1 VISSTSQTDTRAQ
14 DTPEASSVQKPTRDV
29 TQRFVY
35 PDDRNMERP
44 FDLRQLVR
52 LLGFMRPYRRLSI
65 TALLLTML
73 GAAANLATPY
83 LLKLCLDMFDPS
95 IRAVADKPLSFQLY
109 LYTGL
114 MAACYLVLFLSS
126 RKRIIVTNLLGQNVL
141 RDVRQTLYAHV
152 QHLSFDFFDRRSAG
166 SIMVRIINDVNS
178 LQELFTNGVIQSL
191 MDVFLLIGIAVI
203 MFSMNVKLALAAML
217 VVPIMVVVS
226 TKFRVT
232 VRRAWREVRKRSAR
246 INSHLNEA
254 LQGMR
259 VTQAFVQEE
268 ENQAFSDYLNNDYRQ
283 TMIRTSKM
291 GDMLNP
297 LITITGGLGVCIVY
311 WYGATLFKQGEI
323 PLGTVYAFAAYQGR
337 FWEPITRLGN
347 LYNQL
352 LQAMASSERIFE
364 FIDTK
369 PTITESENVITLPHV
384 QGKVVYDHVH
394 FAYSA
399 DKPTLQDVSLEVEP
413 GQIIALVGQTGSGK
427 TTFVNLLSR
436 FYDATSGRILIDGHD
451 VKDVT
456 LSSLRSQIGVVLQD
470 TFLFSGTIMEN
481 LRFGR
486 LDASDEEVIAAAKA
500 IGAHEFIQALP
511 EGYQTYVSER
521 GSGVS
526 LGQRQL
532 LSFARA
538 VLANPRI
545 LILDEAT
552 ASIDTETEQK
562 VQIALA
568 KLLEGR
574 TSFVVAHRLSTIRN
588 ADCILVMDHGR
599 IVQKGNHAALMGEP
613 GIYRD
618 LVEAQYRFIA

>member
-1 VISSTSQTDTRAQ
+1 
-14 DTPEASSVQKPTRDV
+14 
-29 TQRFVY
+29 
-35 PDDRNMERP
+35 
-44 FDLRQLVR
+44 
-52 LLGFMRPYRRLSI
+52 
-65 TALLLTML
+65 
-73 GAAANLATPY
+73 
-83 LLKLCLDMFDPS
+83 
-95 IRAVADKPLSFQLY
+95 
-109 LYTGL
+109 
-114 MAACYLVLFLSS
+114 
-126 RKRIIVTNLLGQNVL
+126 
-141 RDVRQTLYAHV
+141 
-152 QHLSFDFFDRRSAG
+152 
-166 SIMVRIINDVNS
+166 
-178 LQELFTNGVIQSL
+178 
-191 MDVFLLIGIAVI
+191 
-203 MFSMNVKLALAAML
+203 MNVKLALAAML

>member
-1 VISSTSQTDTRAQ
+1 MSSSATHTENVPKDKHEAQ
-14 DTPEASSVQKPTRDV
+14 AASSPARDV

-44 FDLRQLVR
+44 FDSRQLVR
-52 LLGFMRPYRRLSI
+52 LLGFMRPYRRLGV

-73 GAAANLATPY
+73 GTAANLATPY
-83 LLKLCLDMFDPS
+83 LLKLSLDMFDPT
-95 IRAVADKPLSFQLY
+95 IRIMGHQQLRSQ
-109 LYTGL
+109 LIVYTGL
-114 MAACYLVLFLSS
+114 LAACYLILFLSS
-126 RKRIIVTNLLGQNVL
+126 RKRIVVTNLLGQYVL

-152 QHLSFDFFDRRSAG
+152 QHLSFDFFDKRSAG

-191 MDVFLLIGIAVI
+191 MDVFLLFGIAGI

-217 VVPIMVVVS
+217 VVPIMVVLS
-226 TKFRVT
+226 TKMRIT

-254 LQGMR
+254 IQGMR

-268 ENQAFSDYLNNDYRQ
+268 ENQIFADHLNNDYRQ

-291 GDMLNP
+291 ADLLNP
-297 LITITGGLGVCIVY
+297 LITITGGLGVCLVY
-311 WYGATLFKQGEI
+311 WYGASLYRQGEI
-323 PLGTVYAFAAYQGR
+323 LLGTVYAFAAYQGR

-364 FIDTK
+364 ILDTQ
-369 PTITESENVITLPHV
+369 PTVTERVNVVILPQV
-384 QGKVVYDHVH
+384 QGKVVYDHVS
-394 FAYSA
+394 FAYTA
-399 DKPTLQDVSLEVEP
+399 GKPTLQDVCLEVEP
-413 GQIIALVGQTGSGK
+413 GQTIALVGQTGSGK
-427 TTFVNLLSR
+427 TTFVNLLCR
-436 FYDATSGRILIDGHD
+436 FYDVTGGRILIDGHD
-451 VKDVT
+451 VRDVA
-456 LSSLRSQIGVVLQD
+456 LPSLRSQIGVVLQD
-470 TFLFSGTIMEN
+470 TYLFSGTIMEN

-486 LDASDEEVIAAAKA
+486 LDATDEEVMAAAKA
-500 IGAHEFIQALP
+500 IGAHEFIQELP
-511 EGYQTYVSER
+511 QGYQTQVSER
-521 GSGVS
+521 GSGIS

-538 VLANPRI
+538 VLADPRI

-552 ASIDTETEQK
+552 ASIDTETEKQ
-562 VQIALA
+562 VQAALA

-599 IVQKGNHAALMGEP
+599 IVQKGTHDELMRQL

-618 LVEAQYRFIA
+618 LVTAQYRFIA